1 MRARVRKVRWR
12 WRWTPHR
19 ETPLTSHCPK
29 VKTTRSSI
37 HPSLHHPNEMG
48 AKDRL
53 SEAVISFLPWN
64 TTIVSGANVGV
75 NMRAASRTGVCHG
88 MTGSIRT
95 LSVTMTD
102 TACKFVQTRRAT
114 GWLVAASSP
123 LVWSCA
129 RRHVHLP
136 RPHPPHSSFLP
147 YQNRV
152 SLTSPSR
159 EFLSLVSSPLT
170 KKAQDCDTETGKARE
185 ASSPKEARQPRTG
198 GRPEI

>member
-1 MRARVRKVRWR
+1 
-12 WRWTPHR
+12 
-19 ETPLTSHCPK
+19 
-29 VKTTRSSI
+29 
-37 HPSLHHPNEMG
+37 MG

-53 SEAVISFLPWN
+53 CEAVISFLPWN

-75 NMRAASRTGVCHG
+75 NMRAASGTGVCHG

-102 TACKFVQTRRAT
+102 TACRFVQTRRAT

-129 RRHVHLP
+129 RRHGHLA
-136 RPHPPHSSFLP
+136 PPTPQLLLP
-147 YQNRV
+147 PIPKLSV
-152 SLTSPSR
+152 LDLAHLGIS
-159 EFLSLVSSPLT
+159 SLVSAPFT

-185 ASSPKEARQPRTG
+185 ATSPKEARQPRTSR
-198 GRPEI
+198 RPQI